1 MLDIPLICMYNEYRY
16 TDRGLSMDLSAR
28 RKRIK
33 ELYKELAYP
42 IEALLTRK
50 PFIKGHLYELKRKC
64 GKPRC
69 RCLKG
74 ELHQV
79 MALSWSE
86 GGKHHLRAIKES
98 ELDRIEKFTS
108 NYRRFRQGRASVR
121 RMVNEILSLANE
133 IEGELLRIGTKGG
146 NY

>member
-1 MLDIPLICMYNEYRY
+1 
-16 TDRGLSMDLSAR
+16 MDLSAR

-33 ELYKELAYP
+33 ELYKELACP
-42 IEALLTRK
+42 IEALLTRR

-74 ELHQV
+74 ELHQTMV
-79 MALSWSE
+79 LSWSE
-86 GGKHHLRAIKES
+86 GGRHHLRTIKES
-98 ELDRIEKFTS
+98 ELERIEKFTS

-121 RMVNEILSLANE
+121 RMVNQILNLADE